1 MADITP
7 RTLPRDELVPWPDL
21 NPRKR
26 FLEEDME
33 ELRASLRTDGML
45 LPVGVKLND
54 EPPHYV
60 FAGERRLRAAEGIL
74 EEVPVIVRD
83 INEGTAK
90 RLALT
95 ENIQRNQL
103 TPMEEAWGIQAYMD
117 TDSSLTQTQ
126 VGEELGKS
134 QGWVSNRLRL
144 LRLPDEIQAQV
155 QTGVLTPSQARDLIL
170 PFSVLPGELWEEL
183 SAAVATRL
191 QKEEKATKERPLP
204 DRDIRTHVVT
214 VAVAMS
220 GYLDDVLYNKE
231 PWVEGV
237 GLGVNDLHRVKIDK
251 ERWKEAPKGTVVRYA
266 YGYSAHHKSSRCFDA
281 TWWEEEILRAR
292 QELQEEREERE
303 AREEAEEGTRDLEW
317 TPELGPMPADATVEY
332 AQRHVVLDFD
342 QRTGAMRLRADP
354 TELEPS
360 MLVLRKGGPPRSSYD
375 WHPEILCTSE
385 AAWEAAA
392 ESMDEKVT
400 GMIERLWARALEQEK
415 EGAAEL
421 EPKDELPALVV
432 AVQMKVATSGHQ
444 WSAPMLLDTVLADMD
459 LAPALPRG
467 EGGAEGVVFLDEL
480 DPEVRREALQRT
492 MYRFIKEDLT
502 PYDRVT
508 REAREKVQAMLLE
521 ELVEKITF
529 EMPTPYEEEENGE
542 EDDQ

>member
-26 FLEEDME
+26 FLEEDMD

-45 LPVGVKLND
+45 LPLGVKLND

-83 INEGTAK
+83 IDEATAK

-103 TPMEEAWGIQAYMD
+103 TPMEEAWGIRAYMD
-117 TDSSLTQTQ
+117 TDSGLTQTQ

-155 QTGVLTPSQARDLIL
+155 QTEVLTPSQARDLIL
-170 PFSVLPGELWEEL
+170 PFSVLPDELWEEL
-183 SAAVATRL
+183 AAAVATRL

-204 DRDIRTHVVT
+204 EKDIRTHVAT
-214 VAVAMS
+214 VATAMS
-220 GYLDDVLYNKE
+220 GYLDDAIYNKE
-231 PWVEGV
+231 PWVEDV
-237 GLGVNDLHRVKIDK
+237 GLGVNDLHRVRIPKD
-251 ERWKEAPKGTVVRYA
+251 RWSEAPKGTVVRYA
-266 YGYSAHHKSSRCFDA
+266 YGYSTHHRSSRAFDA
-281 TWWEEEILRAR
+281 TWWEEEIHRAR
-292 QELQEEREERE
+292 QELQEEQE
-303 AREEAEEGTRDLEW
+303 AKVEAEEGSRDLEW
-317 TPELGPMPADATVEY
+317 TPELGPMPADTTLEHR
-332 AQRHVVLDFD
+332 QRHVVLDFD

-360 MLVLRKGGPPRSSYD
+360 MLVLRKGGPPRPSYD

-385 AAWEAAA
+385 AAWDAAA
-392 ESMDEKVT
+392 DSMDEKVT
-400 GMIERLWARALEQEK
+400 GMIERMWARALEQEK

-421 EPKDELPALVV
+421 EPKEELPALVV
-432 AVQMKVATSGHQ
+432 AVQMKAATSAHQ
-444 WSAPMLLDTVLADMD
+444 WSAPMLLDTVLADME

-467 EGGAEGVVFLDEL
+467 GGGADGVVFLDGLEA
-480 DPEVRREALQRT
+480 EVRREALQRT

-521 ELVEKITF
+521 ELAEKLTF
-529 EMPTPYEEEENGE
+529 DMPTPYEEEEDDGE